1 MLNTVWTN
9 TAKRDLKQI
18 YNYIKNVKKSPQ
30 GALNVVNDIIEASAT
45 IIYFEQYQK
54 DEINNTFRRIKIR
67 YYKIVYDREGD
78 DIVILRVFSTYQ
90 NPSRLINDI

>member
-30 GALNVVNDIIEASAT
+30 GALNVVNDIIEASET

-54 DEINNTFRRIKIR
+54 DEINNAFRRII
-67 YYKIVYDREGD
+67 I
-78 DIVILRVFSTYQ
+78 
-90 NPSRLINDI
+90 

>member
-54 DEINNTFRRIKIR
+54 DEINNTFRRIIIR
-67 YYKIVYDREGD
+67 HYKIVYDREGD

-90 NPSRLINDI
+90 NPSRLINDV